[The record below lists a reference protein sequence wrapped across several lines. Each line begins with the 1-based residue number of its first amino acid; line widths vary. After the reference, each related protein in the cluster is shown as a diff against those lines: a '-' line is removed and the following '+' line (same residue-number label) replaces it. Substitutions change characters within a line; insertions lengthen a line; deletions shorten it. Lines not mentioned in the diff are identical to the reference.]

1 MSGEVGRAEE
11 AGQVLKGCLPFRL
24 NIGLKILYL
33 FCSSEKFSRAI
44 NVYPVEESPR
54 DPEKGRVQIFRLNS
68 KLDQQIASLDTT
80 RSFSAT
86 TFNFKFSNFSDTKL
100 QAAPPPRLHKQESAQ
115 SGLPARESL
124 HRMQGP
130 SLVCYEFSPAQTRNH
145 LFSFKIRISLS

>member
-86 TFNFKFSNFSDTKL
+86 TFNFKFSNFQIS
-100 QAAPPPRLHKQESAQ
+100 QIQSCRLHL
-115 SGLPARESL
+115 LPVCTSKNLLSLDCQLERVCTGCKAPVWFAMSFHL
-124 HRMQGP
+124 HRQEITFFH
-130 SLVCYEFSPAQTRNH
+130 SR
-145 LFSFKIRISLS
+145 